1 MRNVL
6 LRSESCSIRGTSTLR
21 GLPVASAWTWV
32 WMLTGGSWR
41 ILQITDSFGKNSS
54 QFTCDKVIPQKCLT
68 HLEVNASLLFVL
80 SVWYNNFSV
89 IFLAKEVTKFL
100 CLFFSSCDTTNQKG
114 TSLSTCISNTTAWT
128 AMTGCWGWC
137 AVVWRSGPSTQD
149 TSKPRPASF
158 PASAQSEPARGSMS
172 EEQTMTDR
180 WPILWRRSRWLRSLF
195 CCPSLLL
202 PF

>member
-6 LRSESCSIRGTSTLR
+6 LRSGSCSIRGTSTLR
-21 GLPVASAWTWV
+21 GLPVESAWTWV

-41 ILQITDSFGKNSS
+41 IPQITDSFGKNNS
-54 QFTCDKVIPQKCLT
+54 QFTCDKVIPHKCLT
-68 HLEVNASLLFVL
+68 QLEVNAGLLFVL
-80 SVWYNNFSV
+80 SDWCNNFSV
-89 IFLAKEVTKFL
+89 ICLAKEVTTFL
-100 CLFFSSCDTTNQKG
+100 STNQKG

-172 EEQTMTDR
+172 EEQTTTDR
-180 WPILWRRSRWLRSLF
+180 WPTLWRRSRWLRSLF
-195 CCPSLLL
+195 CGPSLLL
-202 PF
+202 TKSIGAF